1 MAGFNVMD
9 MLNKTSKEG
18 IEEKPK
24 ARFRTKDIDIY
35 NIYANEDNISDQIG
49 IDEKA
54 AEIKLLGLL
63 QPLEVMYEPN
73 QSGEEYKL
81 IGEGSS
87 PAETFNFTIENA
99 GVTDAAESV
108 NVDNMPT
115 PTVGT
120 VSYTKEDGATIGGN
134 KKTVDVTLP
143 AYKSVGVYTYT
154 INEETGTTAGVDY
167 DTVPVTMK
175 VTVVN
180 GEAEGTFKVNSVS
193 FTKNENKLAKEE
205 AAFNNTYSANKLSV
219 KKVVT
224 GNLGDKTK
232 LFTVNVTLKNNTG
245 KEIKEDISYL
255 VDTETRTIS
264 ASDWK
269 NNEAS
274 VDIQLKHEQTIT
286 FTNLPFGVKYEVTEA
301 NYTTKENGGYDT
313 PAYVFT
319 KADKTVSADTQNVT
333 ITNNKG
339 GNVDTG
345 VNLTTLPY
353 ILVFAGVI
361 VIAGAAFIT
370 RRRKFED

>member
-1 MAGFNVMD
+1 MK
-9 MLNKTSKEG
+9 KTK
-18 IEEKPK
+18 
-24 ARFRTKDIDIY
+24 
-35 NIYANEDNISDQIG
+35 
-49 IDEKA
+49 
-54 AEIKLLGLL
+54 KLLACLIAAATMFTMGSTAFAADTGNKV
-63 QPLEVMYEPN
+63 QAPVDGKV
-73 QSGEEYKL
+73 QFTKEYKL
-81 IGEGSS
+81 IGEGES
-87 PAETFNFTIENA
+87 PAETFNFTIENTE
-99 GVTDAAESV
+99 VTDAAEGV
-108 NVDNMPT
+108 NKDNMPT
-115 PTVGT
+115 PTAGT
-120 VSYTKEDGATIGGN
+120 VFYDKKGATTDGN

-143 AYKSVGVYTYT
+143 KYTSVGVYTYT
-154 INEETGTTAGVDY
+154 IKETAGTTAGVDY

-180 GEAEGTFKVNSVS
+180 GETVGTFKVESVS
-193 FTKNENKLAKEE
+193 FTKNGNKLAKGE
-205 AAFNNTYSANKLSV
+205 AAFINTYSANKLSV

-232 LFTVNVTLKNNTG
+232 LFTVTVTLKNNTG

-255 VDTETRTIS
+255 VGTETRTIS
-264 ASDWK
+264 VSDWK

-274 VDIQLKHEQTIT
+274 VDIQLKHDQTIT
-286 FTNLPFGVKYEVTEA
+286 FTNLPFGVTYEVTEA
-301 NYTTKENGGYDT
+301 DYTAKENGGYDA

-319 KADKTVSADTQNVT
+319 KADKTVNADDQDVT

-339 GNVDTG
+339 GDIDTG